1 MFFCFLFLFVFGSC
15 TAALQP
21 LAAAALRRGWRVGAG
36 PRCFMFCFVST
47 ECVLIVHQEDSR
59 TSNAD
64 GRLLVAYHF
73 SVSSGL
79 KPSFGLEVT
88 RVKW

>member
-1 MFFCFLFLFVFGSC
+1 LFC
-15 TAALQP
+15 
-21 LAAAALRRGWRVGAG
+21 
-36 PRCFMFCFVST
+36 ST
-47 ECVLIVHQEDSR
+47 ECVLTVHQEDSR

-64 GRLLVAYHF
+64 GRLLVAYLF

-88 RVKW
+88 RVKRYMLLSPGRCHSWLPGC